1 MVFYRELKNIYC
13 ICHYHRLLHQWPKTI
28 GILQRV
34 AKYLLP
40 MPHSPTNYSVSI
52 FLVEIFFGTLSPSV
66 RLSVFFFFTDRISDK
81 KRNYQRSK
89 CRQIVFV
96 SDFYRWSVFFMLTK
110 QTLQDFTVL
119 LIKLF
124 RRSVI
129 HSSSVIFLSIKSLME
144 TFRRLSFRL

>member
-1 MVFYRELKNIYC
+1 MPLSSTSTSMAKDHRYFTKSCKIFTAYATFTDELFRQYISSGNFFW
-13 ICHYHRLLHQWPKTI
+13 H
-28 GILQRV
+28 
-34 AKYLLP
+34 AF
-40 MPHSPTNYSVSI
+40 SVCTT
-52 FLVEIFFGTLSPSV
+52 VGV
-66 RLSVFFFFTDRISDK
+66 FFFTDRISDK